1 MSDPLKPKEMSDE
14 AWDKAQ
20 RLIARL
26 ELKYQDKLRKDT
38 A

>member
-14 AWDKAQ
+14 AWDRAQ

-26 ELKYQDKLRKDT
+26 ELKYQDKRKDKP